1 LNHFYKVWVGAVS
14 KKNGYVPIEA
24 NWYDVPGRDAKFKA
38 ETIANTSEQ
47 QWNVEYECEF
57 LGSDNTLVSPSKI
70 SNMVFGTPI
79 NSTKE
84 GFDIYE
90 EPQKDHIYSIC
101 VDTSRGD
108 GLDYHA
114 FSVIDCTSLPYR
126 QVAKFR
132 NNTISYQLFPHYI
145 KKAGDMYNE
154 ALILFEINDLGQ
166 VVADILHEE
175 LEYGNLLWVSNRLK
189 KGQKA
194 DGGFGSGKVQ
204 QGVRMSGTVK
214 KIGCGALKD
223 LIENDRLMVQDFDTI
238 SEFSTY
244 VSNGTTF
251 EASEGYNDDLVS
263 SLVLFGWMS
272 TQPYYKDYTNTD
284 VRKKLYAEQIKK
296 IEEEIM
302 PFGFSST
309 EDDTDDPEENKR
321 IFDDRSTLEKR
332 IEEFKQFNLK
342 GKKAD

>member
-1 LNHFYKVWVGAVS
+1 MNNVILN
-14 KKNGYVPIEA
+14 
-24 NWYDVPGRDAKFKA
+24 KF
-38 ETIANTSEQ
+38 N
-47 QWNVEYECEF
+47 
-57 LGSDNTLVSPSKI
+57 LV
-70 SNMVFGTPI
+70 N
-79 NSTKE
+79 
-84 GFDIYE
+84 FD
-90 EPQKDHIYSIC
+90 K
-101 VDTSRGD
+101 
-108 GLDYHA
+108 
-114 FSVIDCTSLPYR
+114 
-126 QVAKFR
+126 
-132 NNTISYQLFPHYI
+132 
-145 KKAGDMYNE
+145 
-154 ALILFEINDLGQ
+154 ILFEINDLGQ